1 MSEFQPKIV
10 VFACN
15 WCSYAGIDLAGSS
28 RLEYPPNLSV
38 VRVMCSSRVSIEMIL
53 KALERGA
60 DGVLVT
66 GCHPGDCHYI
76 TGNYNTLRRYHL
88 LRKMLEDLGLNG
100 RVRLEWISASEGER
114 FAQVAKEFVE
124 EIKKLGP
131 LIIREEVV

>member
-1 MSEFQPKIV
+1 
-10 VFACN
+10 
-15 WCSYAGIDLAGSS
+15 
-28 RLEYPPNLSV
+28 
-38 VRVMCSSRVSIEMIL
+38 MCSSRVSIEMIL

-88 LRKMLEDLGLNG
+88 LRKMLEDLGLDG